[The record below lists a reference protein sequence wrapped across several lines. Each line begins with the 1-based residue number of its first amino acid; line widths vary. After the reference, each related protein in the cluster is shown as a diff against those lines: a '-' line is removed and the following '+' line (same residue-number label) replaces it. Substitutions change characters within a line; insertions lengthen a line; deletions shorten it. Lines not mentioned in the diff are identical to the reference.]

1 MRKTGLLII
10 SLFFFTNLTIV
21 DAQAAENCSSVRSSI
36 KSKEVVGKSLYLKY
50 KQSENAYIK
59 YFAANISKGTTAAFN
74 LGLTQK
80 WLQSSQILIKSDIQL
95 YSYAVKNLSCFS
107 ESRQVEIYSDYED
120 LKESLKILKSLI
132 AQFEG
137 FMPDDDRYPRYVS
150 ILTGRK
156 KVCWDTFANICT
168 WEN

>member
-21 DAQAAENCSSVRSSI
+21 DAQAAENCSSVRSTI

-50 KQSENAYIK
+50 RKSVNTYSK
-59 YFAANISKGTTAAFN
+59 YFDANINKGTTAAFN

-80 WLQSSQILIKSDIQL
+80 WLQSSQILLKSDIQL

-120 LKESLKILKSLI
+120 LKESLKGVKGLI
-132 AQFEG
+132 AQFEA
-137 FMPDDDRYPRYVS
+137 FMPEDDNYPQYVS

-156 KVCWDTFANICT
+156 KVCWQVFANICT